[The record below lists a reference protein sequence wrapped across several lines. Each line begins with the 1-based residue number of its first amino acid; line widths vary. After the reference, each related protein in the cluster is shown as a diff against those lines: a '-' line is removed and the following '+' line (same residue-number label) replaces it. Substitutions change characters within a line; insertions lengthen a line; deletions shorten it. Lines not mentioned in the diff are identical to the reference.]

1 VAFELELIPTNSE
14 SNTKK
19 YKDMKQS
26 KWTGSSAPQSF
37 VTKGKHRLKQNIDTV
52 YLNDGD
58 EFEIELYNPTQ
69 SKVLAKITLDDK
81 SIGNGIVLRPGERV
95 FLERH
100 LDEARKFKFETY
112 FVDGDNK
119 EVEVA
124 IKNNGNLIVKFYQET
139 TLLWNT
145 GTVTFANYP
154 STLTYT
160 TNTGS
165 GTYFNPGSTFTTSG
179 FSGTGTVNTSYLSS
193 STLTSGNSFSNNT
206 LKSKKSVETGRIE
219 KGSLSDQSFTYDNTT
234 FNYMA
239 TWSNW
244 WKIKPQSTKILMKED
259 LVVYCTECG
268 AKRKKDGHKFCPNC
282 GTKY

>member
-154 STLTYT
+154 RTLTYT

-219 KGSLSDQSFTYDNTT
+219 KGEQSNQNFTNSYEQFYYHTSHT
-234 FNYMA
+234 IKF
-239 TWSNW
+239 
-244 WKIKPQSTKILMKED
+244 KIQPASTKNVSVDEIRQ
-259 LVVYCTECG
+259 YCTECG
-268 AKRKKDGHKFCPNC
+268 TKMKSNYKFCPSC
-282 GTKY
+282 GNKL

>member
-1 VAFELELIPTNSE
+1 
-14 SNTKK
+14 
-19 YKDMKQS
+19 MKIQ

-95 FLERH
+95 FLERY

-119 EVEVA
+119 EVEAA

-139 TLLWNT
+139 TPVSNAGLWNM
-145 GTVTFANYP
+145 GTSTFATYP

-160 TNTGS
+160 TNTNTGS
-165 GTYFNPGSTFTTSG
+165 GTYFSPATTFTTSG
-179 FSGTGTVNTSYLSS
+179 FSGSATTTSATTNLGYINTALLTNVNSY
-193 STLTSGNSFSNNT
+193 SNDT
-206 LKSKKSVETGRIE
+206 QKSKKSVETGRIE
-219 KGSLSDQSFTYDNTT
+219 KGSISDQSFTYDNTT

-244 WKIKPQSTKILMKED
+244 WKIKPQSTKVLMKED

-268 AKRKKDGHKFCPNC
+268 AKRKKDGHKFCPHC

>member
-1 VAFELELIPTNSE
+1 
-14 SNTKK
+14 
-19 YKDMKQS
+19 MKQS

-81 SIGNGIVLRPGERV
+81 SIGNGIVLRPGERI
-95 FLERH
+95 FLERY

-119 EVEVA
+119 EVETA

-139 TLLWNT
+139 TPVWNTGLWNT
-145 GTVTFANYP
+145 GTSTFATYP

-165 GTYFNPGSTFTTSG
+165 GTYVNPNTTFTTSG
-179 FSGTGTVNTSYLSS
+179 ISGSGTINLGYVNTALLSNISSY
-193 STLTSGNSFSNNT
+193 TNDTR
-206 LKSKKSVETGRIE
+206 KIEKSVETGRIE
-219 KGSLSDQSFTYDNTT
+219 KGSISDQSFTYDNTS

-244 WKIKPQSTKILMKED
+244 WKIKPQSTKVLMKED

-268 AKRKKDGHKFCPNC
+268 AKRKKDGHKFCPHC